1 MKAIRLHPGSGTEA
15 LCWDDVP
22 KPIPASGDALV
33 RVHAVAISAA
43 ALAQPPT
50 HATHDGLPRLPS
62 IPGHELSGVV
72 EAVQGNVS
80 GIAVGD
86 AVYGLADP
94 WRDGAA
100 RGLRLR
106 AGAGGGAQASDRRSH
121 GGRRRRLTAWQG
133 LFDHARLASGQR
145 VLILGA
151 AGAVGAVA
159 VQLAHWRRAHV
170 IGTACARHRDFL
182 RGLGADEVIDP
193 TSARF
198 DDKGWNADVV
208 LDAVG
213 GNALDRPRRVIR
225 PGGLLVTLDGS
236 AGGDRA
242 PDGIRVV
249 PFTVEPNRAQLIEL
263 ARLVDGGV
271 VAPMIGDVFPLAQ
284 AREAFQRDAEGNT
297 RGKLVL
303 SVVDGDRD
311 TGNGGGRGRA
321 AARRFIDR
329 GDNW

>member
-1 MKAIRLHPGSGTEA
+1 
-15 LCWDDVP
+15 V
-22 KPIPASGDALV
+22 LV
-33 RVHAVAISAA
+33 RVHAVAVSAA
-43 ALAQPPT
+43 ELTQP
-50 HATHDGLPRLPS
+50 ATEKQARPPS
-62 IPGHELSGVV
+62 IPGRELSGVV
-72 EAVQGNVS
+72 QSMPRKVP

-86 AVYGLADP
+86 AVYGLTDSRRDLAAADHVCMRASELAP
-94 WRDGAA
+94 KPRTVDHVGAA
-100 RGLRLR
+100 ALVL
-106 AGAGGGAQASDRRSH
+106 AG
-121 GGRRRRLTAWQG
+121 LTAWQG

-198 DDKGWNADVV
+198 DDKGWDADVV
-208 LDAVG
+208 LDVVG

-236 AGGDRA
+236 APTGPLALEGV
-242 PDGIRVV
+242 RVIS
-249 PFTVEPNRAQLIEL
+249 FTVQPNRAQLVEL

-271 VAPMIGDVFPLAQ
+271 VAPIVEHVFPLAQ
-284 AREAFQRDAEGNT
+284 AREAFRREAEGST

-303 SVVDGDRD
+303 RVVEGDRSTD
-311 TGNGGGRGRA
+311 NGGSRGRA
-321 AARRFIDR
+321 AAPRFAERRLR
-329 GDNW
+329 

>member
-1 MKAIRLHPGSGTEA
+1 MKAIRLHPDGGAEA
-15 LCWDDVP
+15 LRCEEVP
-22 KPIPASGDALV
+22 RPIPGPCDVLV
-33 RVHAVAISAA
+33 RVHAVAVSAA
-43 ALAQPPT
+43 EVT
-50 HATHDGLPRLPS
+50 WSATERQARPPS
-62 IPGHELSGVV
+62 IPGHELSGVI
-72 EAVQGNVS
+72 EAVPGKVS

-86 AVYGLADP
+86 AVYGLTDP
-94 WRDGAA
+94 RRDGAA
-100 RGLRLR
+100 
-106 AGAGGGAQASDRRSH
+106 ADYVSVQASELAPKPRTVDH
-121 GGRRRRLTAWQG
+121 VGAAAMVLAGLTAWQG

-198 DDKGWNADVV
+198 DDKGWDADVV

-225 PGGLLVTLDGS
+225 PGGLLVTLDGC
-236 AGGDRA
+236 A
-242 PDGIRVV
+242 PTGPLALDGVRVIS
-249 PFTVEPNRAQLIEL
+249 FTVQPNRAQLVEL

-271 VAPMIGDVFPLAQ
+271 VAPIVEDVFPLAEAQ
-284 AREAFQRDAEGNT
+284 EAFRRDAEGNT

-303 SVVDGDRD
+303 RVVDGDR
-311 TGNGGGRGRA
+311 GAGHGGGRGRA
-321 AARRFIDR
+321 AAPRFAER
-329 GDNW
+329 SFA